1 MSDPHEWP
9 NDRLKIIL
17 IFLTLIAAA
26 SLAVEGVYLVLNQFV
41 LHDPNDPLSKAGGLS
56 PAQNADRK

>member
-1 MSDPHEWP
+1 MSHPHEWP
-9 NDRLKIIL
+9 NERLNHPN
-17 IFLTLIAAA
+17 FLTLIAAA
-26 SLAVEGVYLVLNQFV
+26 SLTVEGVYLVLNQFV